1 MRKTAS
7 CNGSFCSVSKT
18 QLVKLKL
25 KAKRA
30 GVWFKALPRID
41 RALLDLTIMVADSVR
56 SSVLVQSILI
66 VTRKL
71 EGVLASSILRTF
83 QKVAIRLAR
92 KLSFIAQNWGNE
104 SARNWDSDVSF
115 IRFLAV
121 IHINQPRH
129 LKSS

>member
-7 CNGSFCSVSKT
+7 CDGSFCSVSKT

-56 SSVLVQSILI
+56 SSVLVQGILA

-71 EGVLASSILRTF
+71 EGVLASSILSTF
-83 QKVAIRLAR
+83 HKVAIRLAR
-92 KLSFIAQNWGNE
+92 KLSFLARNWGNE
-104 SARNWDSDVSF
+104 SARNWASDVSF